1 MCGVIRKHK
10 LNSEQ
15 VKRYAADFCGTE
27 TLRNASREL
36 MEDFVKELGEEAE
49 NNKAALL
56 CRLNSY
62 SDRQEAAS

>member
-1 MCGVIRKHK
+1 
-10 LNSEQ
+10 
-15 VKRYAADFCGTE
+15 
-27 TLRNASREL
+27 